1 MDGNRAVNDPTV
13 GGTKKKTKKR
23 KRKKK
28 ERERRRKEK
37 KESGENKRKEKKKT
51 LPRCCRDSIEG
62 GFVAMLRE
70 AAFETHPRRT
80 FGRVYRPSEPEV

>member
-23 KRKKK
+23 KRKKR
-28 ERERRRKEK
+28 EREEKKRKKKRVERIKEK
-37 KESGENKRKEKKKT
+37 KKKT